1 MNEKKRNKNRGELQT
16 ERSLL
21 LDCIKILENFKVNED
36 TEEKLESVYR
46 FLEINKLSDTTNL
59 RTAILLLREEAEE
72 EEMLDEVEEL
82 IDETILDLEFLVQQ
96 KYNKI

>member
-1 MNEKKRNKNRGELQT
+1 MNDRKKNRGELQT
-16 ERSLL
+16 ERNLL
-21 LDCIKILENFKVNED
+21 LDCIKILERFKVNED

-59 RTAILLLREEAEE
+59 GTAILLLREDVEE

-96 KYNKI
+96 RYNKI